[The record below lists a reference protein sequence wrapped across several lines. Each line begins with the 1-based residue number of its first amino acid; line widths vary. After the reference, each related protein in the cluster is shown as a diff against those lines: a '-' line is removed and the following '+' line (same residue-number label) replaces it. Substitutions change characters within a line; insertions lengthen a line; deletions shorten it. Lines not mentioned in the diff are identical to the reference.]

1 MIDPITALAAISS
14 AVELVKK
21 VAATVDD
28 VTSLGPVLGK
38 YFDAKAD
45 AIEVVKKSQEGE
57 FKGSALGKAIE
68 LEMAIEQAKQFEESI
83 KMLFFQANKMDVW
96 LRIAARAQ
104 KLEVEA
110 AHAARRKK
118 EAAKKRQQ
126 EIDELIAVVAGI
138 VVVLITVGA
147 TIWFIMEALEQ
158 GK

>member
-1 MIDPITALAAISS
+1 
-14 AVELVKK
+14 
-21 VAATVDD
+21 
-28 VTSLGPVLGK
+28 
-38 YFDAKAD
+38 
-45 AIEVVKKSQEGE
+45 
-57 FKGSALGKAIE
+57 
-68 LEMAIEQAKQFEESI
+68 
-83 KMLFFQANKMDVW
+83 MDVW